1 MAIRKRCLY
10 CGAPV
15 RTNDYCTECGLNQAF
30 LKKAYN
36 TSGYHYNIGLD
47 KARARDLSGAIDS
60 LKMSLRYNKQN
71 VDARNLLGLIY
82 YELGEVVTA
91 LSHWVMSA
99 NYKPK
104 DNPAIRYLKELRDDP
119 KRLEDISQVARMYNQ
134 ALIYAGQRDFDLAFI
149 QLKKTISYNPKF
161 VNGYLL
167 MALIYIE
174 QGREGKA
181 RKCLSRVVAIDRTN
195 TTAIHFLRELGET
208 EETIIRIRDD
218 SEEAEEQGE
227 SYYGVFQA
235 ENEQGGRPARK
246 IQPERPADPNRDKRI
261 RRYKE
266 INLAKFSNI
275 YMIVGLVIGILVF
288 YFLVVPAK
296 NKMHQQELADMT
308 TSYNEQM
315 AAKNGI
321 IVNLNS
327 QIDSLNS
334 SIEGLQNTNTELNTE
349 VEQLRQQVE
358 DLENRIPQEDT
369 EGGGSEGDT
378 PESGD
383 LGEPEHET
391 GGSMSNEDIANMINN
406 E

>member
-15 RTNDYCTECGLNQAF
+15 RTNDYCTECGLGQAF

-71 VDARNLLGLIY
+71 VSARNLLGLIY
-82 YELGEVVTA
+82 YELGETVLA

-119 KRLEDISQVARMYNQ
+119 KRLEDVSQIARMYNQ
-134 ALIYAGQRDFDLAFI
+134 ALAYAKQRDFDLAFI
-149 QLKKTISYNPKF
+149 QLKKTISYNPNF
-161 VNGYLL
+161 VKGYLL

-174 QGREGKA
+174 QGRNGKA
-181 RKCLSRVVAIDRTN
+181 RKCLSRVLAIDRTN
-195 TTAIHFLRELGET
+195 TMAIHLLRELGET

-218 SEEAEEQGE
+218 SEEPDEDGE
-227 SYYGVFQA
+227 SYYGVFQTESEDGA
-235 ENEQGGRPARK
+235 RPARK
-246 IQPERPADPNRDKRI
+246 IEPVRPEDRNKDKRI

-266 INLAKFSNI
+266 INMARFSNI
-275 YMIVGLVIGILVF
+275 YMIVGVVIGILVC
-288 YFLVVPAK
+288 YFLVMPSRNRK
-296 NKMHQQELADMT
+296 YRQEISNLIV
-308 TSYNEQM
+308 SYDEQLT
-315 AAKNGI
+315 AKNGLV
-321 IVNLNS
+321 VNLDS
-327 QIDSLNS
+327 QIAELNGRIQELQGENDSLNRELEEMKQR
-334 SIEGLQNTNTELNTE
+334 IE
-349 VEQLRQQVE
+349 
-358 DLENRIPQEDT
+358 DYKSRIPQDPET
-369 EGGGSEGDT
+369 GEGQ
-378 PESGD
+378 
-383 LGEPEHET
+383 ET
-391 GGSMSNEDIANMINN
+391 GGYQTGGSVPEEDLTNMINN